1 MWRVRPA
8 GLVIVVVAA
17 VLAGITLFAVVNQG
31 RGSDDVASDRP
42 GPSAGADSR
51 APEASG
57 AGQAADRGGLSA
69 SGSGLGAGGLPV
81 EASPEESRWVEATLA
96 GLSLEQRVGQMI
108 MGYVFGTSGSDRD
121 PTAMAGNR
129 RTSGVATAAEAVAA
143 HSLGGVIYFDAGG
156 TGPGALPDNIVDPA
170 QVTGLSADLRAAAAV
185 PLLIATDQEQGPVLR
200 VRDGVTLLPS
210 QMAQG
215 ATGRPD
221 DAREAARITGTDL
234 RALGINVNFAPDA
247 DVNSDPA
254 NPVIGERSFGDDP
267 GAVGRFTAAA
277 INGYRQAGVAAAAKH
292 FPGHGAT
299 SVDSHVA
306 LPTITRD
313 RAALDAVDLPP
324 FRAAIA
330 ADTPMVMVGHL
341 NVPALDRDAP
351 APLSRAVVDG
361 LLRRELGYDGIIV
374 TDALNMAAITDHNS
388 PARAAVRA
396 VQAGV
401 DMLLMPPDVVQ
412 ARDAVVSA
420 VRSGMVTPDRVDASV
435 RRLLRLKWRL
445 AHSTPT
451 APGTPQTRTAAAEAI
466 AARAITLL
474 DQPACDLLPLRRNP
488 LPATPVEV
496 SGPATAARL
505 LVAALGERGTPATQ
519 VPSGAVATTPRAPT
533 APGSTATPVRVVL
546 AGNSPPPTTDRRTVV
561 VSTGTPY
568 RPPPGAG
575 AWLATYSRDPASMK
589 ALAAV
594 LTGATT
600 PTGRLPVTTRTATGT
615 LLPRGATLP
624 APRTC

>member
-1 MWRVRPA
+1 MRRIRPA

-17 VLAGITLFAVVNQG
+17 VLAGITLFAVVNRG
-31 RGSDDVASDRP
+31 RGSDDVASDRL

-51 APEASG
+51 APETSG
-57 AGQAADRGGLSA
+57 AGQPGRERPGDGTPTGQAADRGALAAG
-69 SGSGLGAGGLPV
+69 GPGGLPV

-330 ADTPMVMVGHL
+330 ADTPMVMIGHL

-361 LLRRELGYDGIIV
+361 LLRHDLGYDGIII

-388 PARAAVRA
+388 PATAAVRA
-396 VQAGV
+396 IQAGV

-420 VRSGMVTPDRVDASV
+420 VRSGAVTPDRVDASV

-451 APGTPQTRTAAAEAI
+451 APGTPQARTAAAEAI

-474 DQPACDLLPLRRNP
+474 DQPACDLLPL
-488 LPATPVEV
+488 A
-496 SGPATAARL
+496 
-505 LVAALGERGTPATQ
+505 
-519 VPSGAVATTPRAPT
+519 
-533 APGSTATPVRVVL
+533 
-546 AGNSPPPTTDRRTVV
+546 
-561 VSTGTPY
+561 
-568 RPPPGAG
+568 
-575 AWLATYSRDPASMK
+575 
-589 ALAAV
+589 
-594 LTGATT
+594 
-600 PTGRLPVTTRTATGT
+600 
-615 LLPRGATLP
+615 
-624 APRTC
+624 